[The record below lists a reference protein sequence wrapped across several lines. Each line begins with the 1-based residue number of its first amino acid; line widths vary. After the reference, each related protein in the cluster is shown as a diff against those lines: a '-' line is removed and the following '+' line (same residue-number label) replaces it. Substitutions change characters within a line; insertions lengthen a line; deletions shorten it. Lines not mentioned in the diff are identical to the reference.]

1 MSTKGPKPLFMR
13 REDIAT
19 YYKVDIGEAT
29 LMVKKLVPVG
39 HYHGDPLY
47 SRTSVE
53 SALKKEK

>member
-1 MSTKGPKPLFMR
+1 MTSKGPKPLFMR
-13 REDIAT
+13 REDITT
-19 YYKVDIGEAT
+19 YYKVGTQEAT

-53 SALKKEK
+53 SALKKEN